1 MTMPRIIALGTL
13 MLACGLTSCSSSD
26 DQQDLRNFMA
36 EAKRRPHGQ
45 IDPLPAFK
53 PFKPYAYSA
62 MTLRSPF
69 ERPIPVDETTNKGGR
84 TVEPDLNREREYL
97 ESFNIA
103 SLKMV
108 GTLKKAGKLWA
119 LIDDGEGKVT
129 QVTTGNYMGRNF
141 GKIISTQGTQL
152 ELLEIVP
159 DGASGWVE
167 RPKIIKLEAKE

>member
-1 MTMPRIIALGTL
+1 MKSALKVVAL
-13 MLACGLTSCSSSD
+13 FVAVYGLNGCSSSD
-26 DQQDLRNFMA
+26 GQDDLRNFMA

-69 ERPIPVDETTNKGGR
+69 ERPVPIDDNAKKGGR
-84 TVEPDLNREREYL
+84 TVEPDMSREREYL

-108 GTLKKAGKLWA
+108 GTLKKTGKLWA

-129 QVTTGNYMGRNF
+129 QVTVGNYMGRNF
-141 GKIISTQGTQL
+141 GKIISTENTQI
-152 ELLEIVP
+152 EVMEIVP